1 MTRVVQA
8 EPPGKREARMAR
20 VRALLE
26 GRLGGVIRETNPRVS
41 NPRRAARNS
50 QRNRALTS

>member
-8 EPPGKREARMAR
+8 EPPGKREARIAS

-26 GRLGGVIRETNPRVS
+26 GRLGGVIRETKPRVS
-41 NPRRAARNS
+41 KPRRAVRNS